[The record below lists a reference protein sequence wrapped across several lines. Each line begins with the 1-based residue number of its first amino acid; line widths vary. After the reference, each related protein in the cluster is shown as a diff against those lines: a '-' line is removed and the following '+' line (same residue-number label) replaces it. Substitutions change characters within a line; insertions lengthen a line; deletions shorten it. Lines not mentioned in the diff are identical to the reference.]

1 MKTSH
6 LLLFLFLS
14 CFANAQEGKVV
25 YKIQPDNPGSN
36 SIVQDF
42 SKRVSNNLYDSI
54 SVFSQVEKLLSEL
67 HQNGYI
73 AAHAGYIEFVDSLA
87 KVSIEAGAQYQWG
100 ELTVQGIDQDILR
113 KRDLQINRES
123 ETTVRPERTLSA
135 LNKILRAYENNGYPF
150 ARISFENVSFEKNRI
165 DAEIRV
171 KPYNKIKIDSIVV
184 RGDIRINRKFI
195 YRQTGIFPG
204 SVFNQKKIRNLDRM
218 LNNLPYMTFARE
230 PGVEFRPNGADLYL
244 FLNRQKAN
252 RFQGM
257 LGFLSDHKQSGKLV
271 LTGDVQ
277 LALMNSFGRGEV
289 LDFNWKKTDVN
300 NQELD
305 IAVRW
310 PFLFGTPVGIE
321 GDFHLF
327 RFDTLY
333 MNTNLRIAAQF
344 NLGETGWLTGYYEN
358 KASSTIGDI
367 GLFNLAD
374 VNSRLYGLGY
384 GFASLDNTFNPRR
397 GWTINSSMAI
407 GKRSKSIADN
417 QKQISNRFD
426 VNLELGCFLPL
437 AKSSTLLFLNRSGN
451 ISLFEEGRTVSLM
464 DNELYRLGGIKSIR
478 GFDENS
484 ILAGTYS
491 GFTLEYRW
499 LFDALS
505 NIFVFTDMMYY
516 VKNSGE
522 DRVEDFPV
530 GFGAGL
536 NLQTKAGMFSISY
549 ALGTQQGN
557 PVEFQSAKVHLGYIS
572 RF

>member
-1 MKTSH
+1 M
-6 LLLFLFLS
+6 F
-14 CFANAQEGKVV
+14 
-25 YKIQPDNPGSN
+25 KIHPDNSGNN
-36 SIVQDF
+36 SILQNF
-42 SKRVSNNLYDSI
+42 SKRVSKNRYDSI
-54 SVFSQVEKLLSEL
+54 SVYSQVEKLLSEL

-73 AAHAGYIEFVDSLA
+73 AANAGQIEFIDSLA
-87 KVSIEAGAQYQWG
+87 RVSIETGAKYQWG
-100 ELTVQGIDQDILR
+100 KLSFQEIDYKILR
-113 KRDLQINRES
+113 KRDLQIIGES
-123 ETTVRPERTLSA
+123 ETILRPERTVQALS
-135 LNKILRAYENNGYPF
+135 KILKAYEDNGYPF
-150 ARISFENVSFEKNRI
+150 ARISFENVSFEGNRV

-171 KPYNKIKIDSIVV
+171 KSYNKIKIDSIVV
-184 RGDIRINRKFI
+184 RGDIRIHRKYI

-204 SVFNQKKIRNLDRM
+204 SVFNQKKIRNMDRS
-218 LNNLPYMTFARE
+218 LNNLPFITFARE
-230 PGVEFRPNGADLYL
+230 PGLEFRPNGADLYL
-244 FLNRQKAN
+244 FLNWQKAN

-277 LALMNSFGRGEV
+277 LALMNSFGRGEA

-305 IAVRW
+305 IGLKW
-310 PFLFGTPVGIE
+310 PFLFGTSMGIE
-321 GDFHLF
+321 TDFHLF

-333 MNTNLRIAAQF
+333 MNTDFRMAARF
-344 NLGETGWLTGYYEN
+344 SLGEAGWLSGYYEGRS
-358 KASSTIGDI
+358 SSTIGETVM
-367 GLFNLAD
+367 LNLAD
-374 VNSRLYGLGY
+374 VNTSLYGMGY
-384 GFASLDNTFNPRR
+384 GFSSLDNILNPRR
-397 GWTINSSMAI
+397 GWITNYTMAF
-407 GKRSKSIADN
+407 GKRRKSDGNN
-417 QKQISNRFD
+417 QDQVSNRFD
-426 VNLELGCFLPL
+426 ANLELGFFVPL
-437 AKSSTLLFLNRSGN
+437 AKNSTLLFLNRSGN
-451 ISLFEEGRTVSLM
+451 ISLFEEGRTVTLM

-505 NIFVFTDMMYY
+505 NIFVFSDMMYY
-516 VKNSGE
+516 MKNSDE
-522 DRVEDFPV
+522 DRVEDVPV

-557 PVEFQSAKVHLGYIS
+557 PVEFRSAKVHLGYIS

>member
-14 CFANAQEGKVV
+14 CFANAQEGKGVF
-25 YKIQPDNPGSN
+25 KILMDNPGNN
-36 SIVQDF
+36 SILQDF
-42 SKRVSNNLYDSI
+42 SKRVTKNRYDSI

-67 HQNGYI
+67 HQNGFI
-73 AAHAGYIEFVDSLA
+73 AAYAGQIELLDSIAL
-87 KVSIEAGAQYQWG
+87 VSVEVGERYRWG
-100 ELTVQGIDQDILR
+100 KITAEGISPEIIR
-113 KRDLQINRES
+113 KRDLQITRES
-123 ETTVRPERTLSA
+123 ESFLLPDKTLSA

-150 ARISFENVSFEKNRI
+150 ARISFENVSFDGNRV
-165 DAEIRV
+165 DAGISV
-171 KPYNKIKIDSIVV
+171 QAYNKIKIDSIVV
-184 RGDIRINRKFI
+184 RGDIRIHPKFI
-195 YRQTGIFPG
+195 YRQTAIFPG
-204 SVFNQKKIRNLDRM
+204 SLFNQKKIRNLDRS
-218 LNNLPYMTFARE
+218 LNNLPFMTFARE

-244 FLNRQKAN
+244 FINRQKAN

-257 LGFLSDHKQSGKLV
+257 LGFLSDHKKSGKLV
-271 LTGDVQ
+271 LTGDIQ
-277 LALMNSFGRGEV
+277 LALMNSFGRGEA

-305 IAVRW
+305 IGVKW

-321 GDFHLF
+321 GAFHLF

-333 MNTNLRIAAQF
+333 MNTNLRFAARF
-344 NLGETGWLTGYYEN
+344 SLGEAGWLTGYYEN

-367 GLFNLAD
+367 GEFNLAD
-374 VNSRLYGLGY
+374 VNTRLYGMGY
-384 GFASLDNTFNPRR
+384 GFSSLDNIFNPRR
-397 GWTINSSMAI
+397 GWTINSTLAF
-407 GKRSKSIADN
+407 GKRGKSFEAN
-417 QKQISNRFD
+417 QKQVSNRFD
-426 VNLELGCFLPL
+426 ANLELGYFLPV
-437 AKSSTLLFLNRSGN
+437 AKNSTLLFLNRSGN
-451 ISLFEEGRTVSLM
+451 ISLFEKGRTVSLL

-516 VKNSGE
+516 MKNSGE
-522 DRVEDFPV
+522 DGVDDFPV

-557 PVEFQSAKVHLGYIS
+557 PVEFRSAKVHLGYIS